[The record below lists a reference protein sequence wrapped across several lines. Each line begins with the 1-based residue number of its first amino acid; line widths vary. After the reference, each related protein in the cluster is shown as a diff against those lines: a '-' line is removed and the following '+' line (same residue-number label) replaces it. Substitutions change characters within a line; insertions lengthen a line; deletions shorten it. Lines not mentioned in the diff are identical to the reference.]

1 MVGAMLSDVAALLAK
16 QACREVVLQ
25 AAEAVDAQ
33 NYNAFVALFTED
45 ATLVRPGGA
54 ALTGRADILQAYR
67 SKDPHRMTHHL
78 ICNHLVTL
86 TAADKAVSRCKV
98 VLYASDQRRALTPKG
113 RQADAQQLAGVI
125 EDALV
130 LTAQGWLIQ
139 HRQAWFE
146 LMIQA

>member
-1 MVGAMLSDVAALLAK
+1 MLSDVATLLAK

-33 NYNAFVALFTED
+33 DYDAFVALFTED
-45 ATLVRPGGA
+45 ASLVRPGGPEIK
-54 ALTGRADILQAYR
+54 GRADILQAYL

-86 TAADKAVSRCKV
+86 TAPDRAASRCKV
-98 VLYASDQRRALTPKG
+98 LLYASDQRRTLTPKG
-113 RQADAQQLAGVI
+113 RQADAQQMAGVI

-130 LTAQGWLIQ
+130 HTAEGWKIQ
-139 HRQAWFE
+139 SRRAWFE
-146 LMIQA
+146 LLIQA